1 MLHYGLLGTP
11 LTHSFSPNY
20 FKNKFLKENTPA
32 EYLLFDTPHPNP
44 QLLFQQNPLLH
55 GLNVTIPHK
64 QAVIPFLHEID
75 PTAAAIGAVNTIKKM
90 PDGQL
95 KGYNTD
101 APGFEQ
107 AFRKIAQPH
116 QKTALILGNGGASLA
131 ILHVLQNLGISTS
144 VWTRKEI
151 QTPPVSLENFSI
163 IVQCTPVGTFPN
175 EHECLPLRFSE
186 INPGTSV
193 IDLIY
198 NPAETVFL
206 QQCRLRGAVTQ
217 NGLPMLENQAELSW
231 SIWNGI

>member
-1 MLHYGLLGTP
+1 
-11 LTHSFSPNY
+11 
-20 FKNKFLKENTPA
+20 
-32 EYLLFDTPHPNP
+32 
-44 QLLFQQNPLLH
+44 
-55 GLNVTIPHK
+55 
-64 QAVIPFLHEID
+64 VIPFLHELD

-90 PDGQL
+90 PNGQL

-107 AFRKIAQPH
+107 AFRKVAQYH

-131 ILHVLQNLGISTS
+131 ILHVLQNLCISTT

-151 QTPPVSLENFSI
+151 QKPPVSLQNFFI
-163 IVQCTPVGTFPN
+163 LVQCTPVGTFPN
-175 EHECLPLRFSE
+175 EHDCLPLHFSE
-186 INPGTSV
+186 INPGTLA

-231 SIWNGI
+231 NIWNGI